1 MKGEIMTETQA
12 IKFLQAIIKE
22 TTLRINNPH
31 IGRRSWNYDLYIEQ
45 RQKAKSRIRALRGD
59 CQISKGLVLDAIK
72 KEKQS
77 RKMADFLTGL
87 NIA

>member
-1 MKGEIMTETQA
+1 MTETQA

-31 IGRRSWNYDLYIEQ
+31 IRKRSWNYDFYIEQ
-45 RQKAKSRIRALRGD
+45 REKAKSRIRALRGD
-59 CQISKGLVLDAIK
+59 CQISKGLILDAIE

-77 RKMADFLTGL
+77 RKMEEFLTGL

>member
-1 MKGEIMTETQA
+1 MTETQA
-12 IKFLQAIIKE
+12 IKLLQAIVKA

-31 IGRRSWNYDLYIEQ
+31 IGKRSWNYDLYIEQ
-45 RQKAKSRIRALRGD
+45 REKAKSRIRTLRGD
-59 CQISKGLVLDAIK
+59 CQISKGLVLDAIE

-77 RKMADFLTGL
+77 RKMADFLTLL